1 MQLGLLPANELTN
14 STAYPKRD
22 GLGRCSQEGLA
33 EGALL
38 PLLRPLGDSTLPDLA
53 LPLGENSL
61 PGGAELL
68 CCPCSTLTF
77 VIIFITGLPAT
88 GYLLGVS

>member
-1 MQLGLLPANELTN
+1 MRSGGTSIAH
-14 STAYPKRD
+14 PKRE

-33 EGALL
+33 EGALPPRFL
-38 PLLRPLGDSTLPDLA
+38 PRGDSTRPDLA

-68 CCPCSTLTF
+68 CCPCTTCRVMPCHMFLDLDKLH
-77 VIIFITGLPAT
+77 G
-88 GYLLGVS
+88 